1 LNFFFFSFF
10 NQIYSSLLFKINPGI
25 KQCFIDEFNQDSSVI
40 LKWKLIT
47 NSRKDVSELLKYIT
61 IKVTDENKKKVYETN
76 IKLAKQKKT
85 FLISE
90 EGQYKICF
98 EVQNYNIKEQLKEK
112 VFANLKI
119 ISDNMEDIKLNNLI
133 SYQDLNY
140 ISNQTFDIRLLSEDI
155 ISKQKSLMQLEYSC
169 SQDTI
174 NYTKW
179 YKYITIIQLIIVF
192 IIGGIQIKNY
202 WNFLNKQNVL

>member
-1 LNFFFFSFF
+1 MNFFFFSIF

-25 KQCFIDEFNQDSSVI
+25 KQCFIDELNQDSTVI
-40 LKWKLIT
+40 LKWKIIT
-47 NSRKDVSELLKYIT
+47 NSRKDITKILKYFT

-76 IKLAKQKKT
+76 IQLVRQKKT

-90 EGQYKICF
+90 DGQYKICF

-133 SYQDLNY
+133 TYQDLNH
-140 ISNQTFDIRLLSEDI
+140 ISNQTFDIRLLAEDI
-155 ISKQKSLMQLEYSC
+155 INKQKSLMDLEYSC
-169 SQDTI
+169 SRDTI

-179 YKYITIIQLIIVF
+179 YKYITLTQLILVF

-202 WNFLNKQNVL
+202 WNFLNKQHIL

>member
-1 LNFFFFSFF
+1 MNFFFFNFF

-25 KQCFIDEFNQDSSVI
+25 KQCFIDELNQDSTVI
-40 LKWKLIT
+40 LKWKIIT
-47 NSRKDVSELLKYIT
+47 NSRKDITKILKYFT

-76 IKLAKQKKT
+76 IQLVRQKKT

-90 EGQYKICF
+90 DGQYNICF
-98 EVQNYNIKEQLKEK
+98 EVEQYNIKEQLKEK

-179 YKYITIIQLIIVF
+179 YKYITLTQLILVF

-202 WNFLNKQNVL
+202 WNFLNKQHIL